1 MVSFVSLFLG
11 LVLGPQT
18 VAVQVAAPATRV
30 EIHLDGELVAEIPDP
45 PWEVQIDLGRDLLPH
60 ELVAVAFDQHDSEVD
75 RAIQWINLPRQ
86 PAETTVLLERDDS
99 GRALKA
105 HVSWESLVDDQ
116 PSAIRAEFDGAPVE
130 FDDPGSIPLPPHDPA
145 ELHFLRVEVEFGGIV
160 TSNAEIT
167 FGGTYQDEVNSELTA
182 IPVELNRR
190 RRNAKPSEMQDW
202 FTARDKPLR
211 VAAVETG
218 PVDLI
223 VVRDRGSWARL
234 RQIRS
239 EALALPLPISEG
251 RSQAPNSLG
260 QWFQPDNPGWFVWSF
275 QLLWPVPSRRVVGDN
290 PYDLFTHSQKYLGE
304 YGSLHGWLTTM
315 EHLDEGVE
323 SQRLADAV
331 AVAAVTAAGSNRRR
345 AVLLVL
351 GSDAEDSSEATADA
365 VRRYLHAL
373 GVPLFVWT
381 LEPTTYQTSSW
392 GKSEDVSSAR
402 LMARASSKIFHRLKR
417 QRIVWVEGKHLPQQV
432 SIVGTSH
439 GMQPLARQDLHPKA
453 SR

>member
-18 VAVQVAAPATRV
+18 VAVQVAAPVTRV
-30 EIHLDGELVAEIPDP
+30 EIHLDGELVAEIAGA
-45 PWEVQIDLGRDLLPH
+45 PWEAQIDLGKALLPH
-60 ELVAVAFDQHDSEVD
+60 ELVAVAFDQNDAEVD
-75 RAIQWINLPRQ
+75 RTIQWINLPRQ
-86 PAETTVLLERDDS
+86 PAETTILLERDDS
-99 GRALKA
+99 GRALNA

-116 PSAIRAEFDGAPVE
+116 PSAIRAEFDGSPVD
-130 FDDPGSIPLPPHDPA
+130 FDDPGRIPLPPHDPM

-182 IPVELNRR
+182 IPAELTGRR
-190 RRNAKPSEMQDW
+190 RSTKPSEMQDW

-211 VAAVETG
+211 VAAVEKG

-223 VVRDRGSWARL
+223 VVRDRGAWPRL
-234 RQIRS
+234 RHIRS
-239 EALALPLPISEG
+239 EALASIVPRSEG
-251 RSQAPNSLG
+251 GSQATTSLE
-260 QWFQPDNPGWFVWSF
+260 QWFRPDNSGWFVWSF
-275 QLLWPVPSRRVVGDN
+275 QLLWPVPSRRVLGAS
-290 PYDLFTHSQKYLGE
+290 PYDLFTHSQKYVGE
-304 YGSLHGWLTTM
+304 FGSLHGWLTSIEQPDDNT
-315 EHLDEGVE
+315 G

-331 AVAAVTAAGSNRRR
+331 AVAGVTAAGSNRRR

-351 GSDAEDSSEATADA
+351 GSDVEDSSEATPDA

-373 GVPLFVWT
+373 GVPLYVWT

-392 GKSEDVSSAR
+392 GKGEDASTAR
-402 LMARASSKIFHRLKR
+402 LMARASSKIFHQLKR

-432 SIVGTSH
+432 SIVGPSR
-439 GMQPLARQDLHPKA
+439 GMQLLAHQDLHPKA
-453 SR
+453 GN